1 MKTEYD
7 EVKTILD
14 KHDVSSIDDIEY
26 GSEVYEDLFG
36 YYMDSGEMPYGIMK
50 ARTGDPDV
58 WIADRIDELGL
69 LSDEKDKDGN
79 LVKSHKYE
87 LLSICEFDSTRKRMS
102 VILRDENG

>member
-36 YYMDSGEMPYGIMK
+36 YYMDSGEMPYGVMK
-50 ARTGDPDV
+50 ARTGMPDE
-58 WIADRIDELGL
+58 WIVDRIYDLGL
-69 LSDEKDKDGN
+69 LNDEKDKD
-79 LVKSHKYE
+79 VKMPFPDALDQHQIMKKG
-87 LLSICEFDSTRKRMS
+87 IVR
-102 VILRDENG
+102 